1 MLAARLAGGG
11 AQLVERRV
19 DEGMVAFARRGQS
32 AVLAIHQ
39 HHAQPVFQR
48 AQVAADDGVADTQRG
63 GGAAHPAV
71 AAKRLERAQGGKG
84 RQVGTVWHGDGN
96 LWSPPG

>member
-11 AQLVERRV
+11 AQLVERRA
-19 DEGMVAFARRGQS
+19 DQGMVALARRGQPPCWRS
-32 AVLAIHQ
+32 TSITPSQ
-39 HHAQPVFQR
+39 SSS

-71 AAKRLERAQGGKG
+71 AAERLERAQGGKG

-96 LWSPPG
+96 LRSPPG